1 MSEEILEPTS
11 PLVEEAVE
19 NIAPAVDAPL
29 AAVAEVAVP
38 AEVAPAEAEEPDES
52 FGDAFAEFERTHS
65 RKAEAGADGPR
76 QIDATVVTIDAESVV
91 LDIGFKTEGVLART
105 TFPNNGDDV
114 KQGDRM
120 LVTVRGRNAEGY
132 YELSRI
138 RVAQPTDWSSLQKA
152 FEEKTPVSGT
162 VTAVVKGGVSV
173 DVGVRA
179 FMPASRTGTRDAAE
193 LEKLVG
199 QQVTVNI
206 IKLDT
211 EEEDVVVDRRGI
223 VEAEARVEQQ
233 ARFATLKEGDIVTG
247 QVRSLASYGAFVDLG
262 GLDGLLHVSDISW
275 ARVTKPEDVLE
286 VGQELRLK
294 ILKVDAESRKLSL
307 GLKQLEAEPWDA
319 VPQKYV
325 VGQRVTGTVTRL
337 MDFGAFVELEPG
349 VEGLIHVSEM
359 SWVKKVRKPSD
370 MLKTGDTVE
379 AVVLNI
385 SVPEKRI
392 SLGLKQALGD
402 PWADVSQKFGV
413 GSEVEGPVTRLM
425 KFGAFVQIAE
435 GVEGLV
441 HISEIVADRRLNHPE
456 DAVHVGQVVKAQVL
470 AIDAEK
476 RQIKLSMKQ
485 LIPTG
490 LSEYL
495 EERKEGDSVSGRVV
509 SVSGDSAV
517 VELGEGIRATCVVT
531 ATAAKAEGAANSG
544 GLDLSALSSMLKDRW
559 KTGGPA
565 AGSAPAALE
574 AGQVRS
580 FKITKMDKDAK
591 RIELKLA

>member
-1 MSEEILEPTS
+1 MSEESLETTS
-11 PLVEEAVE
+11 PLVEEATE
-19 NIAPAVDAPL
+19 NIAPPPVAPQDAAAPL
-29 AAVAEVAVP
+29 EADEP
-38 AEVAPAEAEEPDES
+38 AES
-52 FGDAFAEFERTHS
+52 FGDAFAEFERTHK
-65 RKAEAGADGPR
+65 RKAEDGSK
-76 QIDATVVTIDAESVV
+76 QIDATVVTIDAENVV

-114 KQGDRM
+114 KPGDRM
-120 LVTVRGRNAEGY
+120 LVSVRGRNAEGY

-138 RVAQPTDWSSLQKA
+138 RVAQPTDWSALQKA
-152 FEEKTPVSGT
+152 FDEKTPVAGT
-162 VTAVVKGGVSV
+162 VTAVVKGGLSV

-199 QQVTVNI
+199 QQITVNI

-223 VEAEARVEQQ
+223 VEAEAREQQQ
-233 ARFATLKEGDIVTG
+233 ARFATLQEGDIVTG

-294 ILKVDAESRKLSL
+294 ILKVDAENKKLSL

-319 VPQKYV
+319 VPEKYV
-325 VGQRVTGTVTRL
+325 AGQRVTGTVTRL

-531 ATAAKAEGAANSG
+531 ATTAKAEGATNSG

>member
-1 MSEEILEPTS
+1 
-11 PLVEEAVE
+11 
-19 NIAPAVDAPL
+19 
-29 AAVAEVAVP
+29 
-38 AEVAPAEAEEPDES
+38 
-52 FGDAFAEFERTHS
+52 
-65 RKAEAGADGPR
+65 
-76 QIDATVVTIDAESVV
+76 
-91 LDIGFKTEGVLART
+91 
-105 TFPNNGDDV
+105 
-114 KQGDRM
+114 
-120 LVTVRGRNAEGY
+120 
-132 YELSRI
+132 
-138 RVAQPTDWSSLQKA
+138 
-152 FEEKTPVSGT
+152 
-162 VTAVVKGGVSV
+162 
-173 DVGVRA
+173 
-179 FMPASRTGTRDAAE
+179 
-193 LEKLVG
+193 
-199 QQVTVNI
+199 
-206 IKLDT
+206 
-211 EEEDVVVDRRGI
+211 

-262 GLDGLLHVSDISW
+262 GIDGLLHVSDISW
-275 ARVTKPEDVLE
+275 ARVNAPEEVLE

-294 ILKVDAESRKLSL
+294 VLKVDAESKRVSL

-319 VPQKYV
+319 VPEKYV
-325 VGQRVTGTVTRL
+325 AGQRVTGTVTRL

-379 AVVLNI
+379 AVVLRI
-385 SVPEKRI
+385 EPAEKRI

-402 PWADVSQKFGV
+402 PWADVALKFGV

-456 DAVHVGQVVKAQVL
+456 DAVRVGQVVKAQVL
-470 AIDAEK
+470 GIDAEK

-490 LSEYL
+490 LTEYL
-495 EERKEGDSVSGRVV
+495 EEHKEGDSVSGRVV
-509 SVSGDSAV
+509 DVSGDTAT
-517 VELGEGIRATCVVT
+517 VELGEGIRATCKLV
-531 ATAAKAEGAANSG
+531 AAAVAPESKASG
-544 GLDLSALSSMLKDRW
+544 GGVDLSAFSSMLKDRW

-565 AGSAPAALE
+565 PGSAPAALE

-580 FKITKMDKDAK
+580 FKITKMDAEAK
-591 RIELKLA
+591 KIELKLA

>member
-1 MSEEILEPTS
+1 MSEEILETTS
-11 PLVEEAVE
+11 PLVEEATE
-19 NIAPAVDAPL
+19 KQIADAPL
-29 AAVAEVAVP
+29 AAPEQIA
-38 AEVAPAEAEEPDES
+38 APVEADEPDES
-52 FGDAFAEFERTHS
+52 FGDAFAEFERTHQ
-65 RKAEAGADGPR
+65 RKAVDGSK
-76 QIDATVVTIDAESVV
+76 QIDATVVTIDVENVV

-114 KQGDRM
+114 KPGDRM
-120 LVTVRGRNAEGY
+120 LVSVRGRNTEGY

-211 EEEDVVVDRRGI
+211 EEEDVVVDRRSM
-223 VEAEARVEQQ
+223 VEAEAKVEQQ
-233 ARFATLKEGDIVTG
+233 ARFATLKEDDIVTG
-247 QVRSLASYGAFVDLG
+247 QVRSLATYGAFVDLG
-262 GLDGLLHVSDISW
+262 GIDGLLHVSDISW
-275 ARVTKPEDVLE
+275 ARVNAPEEVLQ

-294 ILKVDAESRKLSL
+294 VLKVDAESKRVSL
-307 GLKQLEAEPWDA
+307 GLKQLEAEPWDS
-319 VPQKYV
+319 VPEKYV
-325 VGQRVTGTVTRL
+325 AGQRVTGTVTRL

-379 AVVLNI
+379 AVVLRI
-385 SVPEKRI
+385 EPAEKRI

-402 PWADVSQKFGV
+402 PWADVALKFGV

-470 AIDAEK
+470 GIDAEK

-490 LSEYL
+490 LTEYL
-495 EERKEGDSVSGRVV
+495 EEHKEGDSVSGRVV
-509 SVSGDSAV
+509 DVSGDTAT
-517 VELGEGIRATCVVT
+517 VELGEGIRATCKL
-531 ATAAKAEGAANSG
+531 AAPAAPAAESKASG
-544 GLDLSALSSMLKDRW
+544 GGVDLSAFSSMLKDRW

-565 AGSAPAALE
+565 PGSAPAALE

-580 FKITKMDKDAK
+580 FKITNMDAEAK
-591 RIELKLA
+591 KIELKLA

>member
-11 PLVEEAVE
+11 PLVEEATE
-19 NIAPAVDAPL
+19 NQVADAPP
-29 AAVAEVAVP
+29 AAPQEIA
-38 AEVAPAEAEEPDES
+38 APIEADEPDES
-52 FGDAFAEFERTHS
+52 FGDAFAEFERTHQ
-65 RKAEAGADGPR
+65 RKAEDGSK
-76 QIDATVVTIDAESVV
+76 QIDATVVTIDVENVV

-114 KQGDRM
+114 KPGDRM
-120 LVTVRGRNAEGY
+120 LVSVRGRNAEGY

-138 RVAQPTDWSSLQKA
+138 RVAQPTDWTSLQKA
-152 FEEKTPVSGT
+152 FEEKTP

-211 EEEDVVVDRRGI
+211 EEEDVVVDRRAI
-223 VEAEARVEQQ
+223 VEAEAKVEQQ

-262 GLDGLLHVSDISW
+262 GIDGLLHVSDISW
-275 ARVTKPEDVLE
+275 ARVNAPEEVLE

-294 ILKVDAESRKLSL
+294 VLKVDAESKRVSL

-319 VPQKYV
+319 VPEKYV
-325 VGQRVTGTVTRL
+325 AGQRVTGTVTRL

-379 AVVLNI
+379 AVVLRI
-385 SVPEKRI
+385 EPAEKRI

-402 PWADVSQKFGV
+402 PWADVAQKFGV

-470 AIDAEK
+470 GIDAEK

-490 LSEYL
+490 LTEYL
-495 EERKEGDSVSGRVV
+495 EEHKEGDSVSGRVV
-509 SVSGDSAV
+509 KVSVDSAI
-517 VELGEGIRATCVVT
+517 VELGEGIRATCTLT
-531 ATAAKAEGAANSG
+531 APEKKEAAAMTG
-544 GLDLSALSSMLKDRW
+544 GLDLSALGSMLKDRW

-565 AGSAPAALE
+565 PGSAPAALE

-580 FKITKMDKDAK
+580 FKITKLDAEAK
-591 RIELKLA
+591 KIELMLA